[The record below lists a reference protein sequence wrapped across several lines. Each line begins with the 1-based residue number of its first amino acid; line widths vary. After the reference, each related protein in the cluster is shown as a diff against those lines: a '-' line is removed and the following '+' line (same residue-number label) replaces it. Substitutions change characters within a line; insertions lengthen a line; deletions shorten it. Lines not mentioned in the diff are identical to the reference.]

1 MSLYIDNLNRL
12 INGWKSENKAK
23 IKSAVK
29 VHKRMIKE
37 QENRPDVHD
46 MLSHPWLMQF
56 EEPSRTNNQS
66 SFIDNRLDMDGS
78 LKERI
83 IERGLETYQGGD
95 FARHLIAKMSW
106 ISQSQ

>member
-1 MSLYIDNLNRL
+1 MCL
-12 INGWKSENKAK
+12 
-23 IKSAVK
+23 
-29 VHKRMIKE
+29 IKE